1 MSFVAT
7 EVPVASSGPSSFFAL
22 LWSRFS
28 FNLSVS
34 FPELTYPRGEGALFC
49 RLSLTLDPEK
59 LLDFSLKTR
68 PALASSTPHG
78 KRNAARHPD
87 EPWCQSRGEDEV
99 VEGSRVSKEGRSGRR
114 DSVGVGSQSVFVTK
128 PAVETARKP
137 SCHALLGSC
146 MTPSPAPSFPIQ
158 KETGLKRERRSG
170 GLGETGIEGC
180 HPRGHWHWDSRAGN
194 PALQMHLSL
203 TRWGPVSS
211 WRALKPPVT
220 FSWVCW
226 KQVCSSCTI

>member
-28 FNLSVS
+28 LNLSVS

-114 DSVGVGSQSVFVTK
+114 DSVGGGESKCVRDQTCSGNCPQAFL
-128 PAVETARKP
+128 PRAARKLHDP
-137 SCHALLGSC
+137 LACSVLSHPEGSW
-146 MTPSPAPSFPIQ
+146 T
-158 KETGLKRERRSG
+158 
-170 GLGETGIEGC
+170 
-180 HPRGHWHWDSRAGN
+180 
-194 PALQMHLSL
+194 
-203 TRWGPVSS
+203 
-211 WRALKPPVT
+211 
-220 FSWVCW
+220 
-226 KQVCSSCTI
+226 